1 MRYKIREY
9 IFNTWNGVMDARY
22 NPLKNIPDLHVQHM
36 VMQVL
41 AFMWSVVFGVM
52 IAESVFAFGISAIA
66 HTALLAAI
74 VITVATFKV
83 AENSPYS
90 FVNGYHSV
98 NRTRNYIWTNG
109 TKTKLDDMDPG
120 GEHE

>member
-1 MRYKIREY
+1 MREFIY
-9 IFNTWNGVMDARY
+9 NTWNGVMDARY

-52 IAESVFAFGISAIA
+52 IAESAFAFGISAIA
-66 HTALLAAI
+66 HTAFLAAT
-74 VITVATFKV
+74 VVTVATFNM
-83 AENSPYS
+83 AEKRPYS

-98 NRTRNYIWTNG
+98 NRTRNYLWING
-109 TKTKLDDMDPG
+109 VKTKLDDTDPG

>member
-1 MRYKIREY
+1 
-9 IFNTWNGVMDARY
+9 
-22 NPLKNIPDLHVQHM
+22 M

-52 IAESVFAFGISAIA
+52 IAESVFAFGISANA

-83 AENSPYS
+83 DENSPYS